1 MVTSLQTVGIATRL
15 VAVGDLIG
23 SGASQEQAIRGETP
37 NLAALAGQE
46 RSPEDDEQR
55 GQRHLEP
62 FARAALE
69 TGNRP
74 HTARQPVSPLDTVQL
89 RGHLFRRGATHDDLS
104 IPGWPGIRS

>member
-1 MVTSLQTVGIATRL
+1 VVTSLQKRVGIATGL

-23 SGASQEQAIRGETP
+23 SGASQEQAIVGETP

-62 FARAALE
+62 LARAALE

-74 HTARQPVSPLDTVQL
+74 HTARQPVSPLIPSSSEGTYSA
-89 RGHLFRRGATHDDLS
+89 RG
-104 IPGWPGIRS
+104 